1 MKTLDNYNVQEL
13 HSDELLTIDGGE
25 PITAAAVAGAVAVGA
40 AAVGVVLV
48 GAAVGYGIYKL
59 VDWATS

>member
-1 MKTLDNYNVQEL
+1 MTNLGAYNVQEL
-13 HSDELLTIDGGE
+13 QSDELLTIDGGE
-25 PITAAAVAGAVAVGA
+25 PITAGAVAVAVGVGV